1 MNLLYVDSSAMVKRL
16 VDEPESAAFE
26 RFLADRLARGDVFV
40 SSSVMT
46 VELHRF
52 AFRQDIPSTNVTT
65 VVRNVSKVAVSQSI
79 FDTASN
85 LKHHVKTLDAIHLAT
100 ALALKDD
107 DMDDGEDAVS
117 LVTYDAA
124 MARTAGRLDIDVLAL
139 EN

>member
-1 MNLLYVDSSAMVKRL
+1 MVKRL

-26 RFLADRLARGDVFV
+26 RLLADRLTRGDVCV

-52 AFRQDIPSTNVTT
+52 AFRQEIPSTNVTT

-79 FDTASN
+79 LDTASK

-100 ALALKDD
+100 ALALRGDD
-107 DMDDGEDAVS
+107 VEDDGEGAMS

-124 MARTAGRLDIDVLAL
+124 MTRTAGRIHIEVLAP